1 MFKNFFNGHIKKEHK
16 KAFAL
21 FCVAVIIIS
30 FAAPYSA
37 HAQLNP
43 FTAVANR
50 VAGAVTDTVGGWI
63 VDGIAWMASEVADL
77 ALQFA
82 LISGWVLDYA
92 VYFSLNIGA
101 LVDGGNDLNFVKFG
115 WGQFRNLANLFFI
128 FILLYIAAT
137 TVLNVSG
144 HNTRALLAQTIV
156 VAFLVNFSFFIS
168 GLIIDV
174 TNVAG
179 GTFYQNI
186 CLEDECLRVGDF
198 SKGIAYI
205 WGDAMKIQTLKD
217 VAGAT
222 SEEMIAIASMAAV
235 FFAIAGFVFLSMA
248 MIFIGRTITLAFLL
262 MLSPF
267 GFVAFLLP
275 GVRSYASRY
284 WSMLINESLIAPVF
298 LFLMFVL
305 SRFLGGFSAKEN
317 FGDGI
322 GAPSGSPHFGEAIKN
337 LVSSSPDPQNVH
349 IIFSFVMM
357 IGFLIAS
364 LAATRSLA
372 GHATQAMAKLG
383 TKGLAFGIGAGI
395 ALARYGGGYA
405 RAKVGQSSTMAKI
418 ARYQPTSKFGRA
430 GYGAFKGVGK
440 VVGTMGGALAGGAVS
455 GMGALAASQTL
466 TGVSVKP
473 TLMKHGGEYAKS
485 MEEKAAK
492 TLNQFQ
498 KARMSGAPEDKAW
511 MRREVARI
519 SKSRA
524 PADVEAFKRLK
535 ETPEGRGVVAAQ
547 EIEKE
552 LAGMNEAGFIAKTGK
567 EKQEWADKILQNQK
581 VRNSFEHVDHSVFAN
596 MDSDKRIAM
605 LLARLPSSSLLSLMK
620 NSEIDYDRR
629 VAIVD
634 KILKDSD
641 RRPEIEDYIRTSRD
655 RDLWA
660 GAIHMNPL
668 PSQQSQSP
676 NKSKNPYASGN
687 PPAGTP

>member
-284 WSMLINESLIAPVF
+284 WSMLINESLI
-298 LFLMFVL
+298 
-305 SRFLGGFSAKEN
+305 
-317 FGDGI
+317 
-322 GAPSGSPHFGEAIKN
+322 
-337 LVSSSPDPQNVH
+337 
-349 IIFSFVMM
+349 
-357 IGFLIAS
+357 
-364 LAATRSLA
+364 
-372 GHATQAMAKLG
+372 
-383 TKGLAFGIGAGI
+383 
-395 ALARYGGGYA
+395 
-405 RAKVGQSSTMAKI
+405 
-418 ARYQPTSKFGRA
+418 
-430 GYGAFKGVGK
+430 
-440 VVGTMGGALAGGAVS
+440 
-455 GMGALAASQTL
+455 
-466 TGVSVKP
+466 
-473 TLMKHGGEYAKS
+473 
-485 MEEKAAK
+485 
-492 TLNQFQ
+492 
-498 KARMSGAPEDKAW
+498 
-511 MRREVARI
+511 
-519 SKSRA
+519 
-524 PADVEAFKRLK
+524 
-535 ETPEGRGVVAAQ
+535 
-547 EIEKE
+547 
-552 LAGMNEAGFIAKTGK
+552 
-567 EKQEWADKILQNQK
+567 
-581 VRNSFEHVDHSVFAN
+581 
-596 MDSDKRIAM
+596 
-605 LLARLPSSSLLSLMK
+605 
-620 NSEIDYDRR
+620 
-629 VAIVD
+629 
-634 KILKDSD
+634 
-641 RRPEIEDYIRTSRD
+641 
-655 RDLWA
+655 
-660 GAIHMNPL
+660 
-668 PSQQSQSP
+668 
-676 NKSKNPYASGN
+676 
-687 PPAGTP
+687 